1 MTVQREA
8 IATVDRFDRAQV
20 LTTTPGH
27 NGWTVADTSSSG
39 TPTYLTTS
47 NGMVL
52 TLQATSEAQIV
63 TMFQNDILYLPSA
76 KLKGVEFDVEVA
88 GIDAV
93 TTLVF
98 GVASERNDT
107 DDTVAEHAWF
117 RMEGSAST
125 TAVVVETD
133 DGTNDNNDI
142 ATGKTLAATK
152 FRFRID
158 FENGLSDV
166 KFYID
171 GDRVAAGTT
180 FDMSNI
186 GATQGLQPL
195 VQIQKASGTG
205 VPSVTISRFKEHFN
219 YLAN

>member
-8 IATVDRFDRAQV
+8 IERVDRFDRAQA
-20 LTTTPGH
+20 LTATPGH
-27 NGWTVADTSSSG
+27 NGWTVADTSAAG
-39 TPTYLTTS
+39 TPTFLTTTD
-47 NGMVL
+47 GMVL
-52 TLQATSEAQIV
+52 TLEATSEAQIV
-63 TMFQNDILYLPSA
+63 TMYQNDILYLPSA
-76 KLKGVEFDVEVA
+76 RLKSVEFDVEVA
-88 GIDAV
+88 GIEAV

-117 RMEGSAST
+117 RMEGSVST
-125 TAVVVETD
+125 ANVVVETD
-133 DGTNDNNDI
+133 DGTNDNNDV

-158 FENGLSDV
+158 FSRGLSDV
-166 KFYID
+166 RFYID

-180 FDMSNI
+180 FDMSSI

-195 VQIQKASGTG
+195 VQLQKASGTG
-205 VPSVTISRFKEHFN
+205 TPSVTISRYKEHFN

>member
-1 MTVQREA
+1 MPVQREA
-8 IATVDRFDRAQV
+8 IERVDRFDRAQI

-27 NGWTVADTSSSG
+27 NGWTVADTSAAG
-39 TPTYLTTS
+39 APTYLTTAD
-47 NGMVL
+47 GMVL
-52 TLQATSEAQIV
+52 TIAATSEAEII
-63 TMFQNDILYLPSA
+63 TMYQNDILYLPSA
-76 KLKGVEFDVEVA
+76 RLKSVEYDVEVA

-98 GVASERNDT
+98 GVASEQNDT
-107 DDTVAEHAWF
+107 SDTVAEHAWF
-117 RMEGSAST
+117 RMEGSVST
-125 TAVVVETD
+125 ANIVVETD
-133 DGTNDNNDI
+133 DGTNDNNDV

-152 FRFRID
+152 FRFRIS
-158 FENGLSDV
+158 FERGLSDV
-166 KFYID
+166 RFYID

-180 FDMSNI
+180 FDMSSI

-205 VPSVTISRFKEHFN
+205 VPSVTISRYKEHFN